1 MRSLLSFTLLSSL
14 LSILLLLPHSETVLA
29 KQNIDERSFSDITK
43 QILVEAYQF
52 AEYPRALKGLFANIG
67 PDGSK
72 APGVPAGVVLAS
84 PSTGMYK
91 TQALDTWLLI
101 ISIPQRIQITFI
113 HGVRVYLSSFS
124 SE

>member
-14 LSILLLLPHSETVLA
+14 LSILLLLPRSETVLA
-29 KQNIDERSFSDITK
+29 DQNLYERSFSGITK
-43 QILVEAYQF
+43 QIVVEAYQF

-84 PSTGMYK
+84 PSTGM
-91 TQALDTWLLI
+91 
-101 ISIPQRIQITFI
+101 
-113 HGVRVYLSSFS
+113 FS
-124 SE
+124 SLPLHPSSN